1 MSGSVT
7 QSSDPVG
14 SALDVARDAL
24 ARVTESPMWS
34 VPDGELP
41 ELIQTVQRL
50 GAAVDELGCRLVAE
64 ADARNLADS
73 HGASST
79 TAWLDQLTGC
89 GRSEAGQVTRT
100 ARRLA
105 GRYGLVREALAAG
118 DISLAKAHVIRVAL
132 DRLPAGIGTETLAQA
147 QKSMLEQAGLLD
159 PKRLAIVALRIREV
173 IDPDGADAAEQR
185 LLERQEANARRSSW
199 ITSRS
204 DGAGV
209 MRFWIRTPQLVGETF
224 LAILLALAAP
234 RRTDDHG
241 PDTRPFPQRL
251 GEAFEEWLS
260 RHHAEDLPDHG
271 GLPATLVVTT
281 KADGAQPRPG
291 TTADGSRLSA
301 RTVSWL
307 ACTAWM
313 VLTLVDDHGVPVSLG
328 RRQRLF
334 TAAQRIGLAVRD
346 KGCIFPGC
354 DRPPSWCESHHIV
367 SWAVGGAT
375 DLTNGCLLCAYHH
388 RLVHNGHWQIII
400 GEDRHPTVIPPE
412 WIDPA
417 RTPIRNTYWHPEW
430 QPKPQP

>member
-1 MSGSVT
+1 VEFKTTEGDEVQVMGPGHPYFDFFGRHAT
-7 QSSDPVG
+7 GPVP
-14 SALDVARDAL
+14 LF
-24 ARVTESPMWS
+24 E
-34 VPDGELP
+34 
-41 ELIQTVQRL
+41 
-50 GAAVDELGCRLVAE
+50 VDDL
-64 ADARNLADS
+64 ADARRRLVQARIEIVGPTGRDS
-73 HGASST
+73 HWE
-79 TAWLDQLTGC
+79 WLHF
-89 GRSEAGQVTRT
+89 RA
-100 ARRLA
+100 
-105 GRYGLVREALAAG
+105 
-118 DISLAKAHVIRVAL
+118 
-132 DRLPAGIGTETLAQA
+132 
-147 QKSMLEQAGLLD
+147 
-159 PKRLAIVALRIREV
+159 
-173 IDPDGADAAEQR
+173 PDGHLYE
-185 LLERQEANARRSSW
+185 
-199 ITSRS
+199 
-204 DGAGV
+204 
-209 MRFWIRTPQLVGETF
+209 LVGETF